1 LDCLS
6 SFAFLALERNYNQ
19 PEISDGLDLEFKNGR
34 HPVIEKQLKVGEEYI
49 PNDLR
54 MSNDNLQIMMITGPN
69 MSGKS
74 AVLRQTALI
83 VLLAQMGC
91 FVPADSATIGLVDK
105 VFTRVGASDN
115 ISSGES
121 TFMVEMN
128 ETASI
133 LNNISPRSLILL
145 DEIGRGTSTYDGIS
159 IAWAIAEFLH
169 ENPKAKCKTLFA
181 THYHEL
187 NEMTKQYA
195 RIKNYTVAIKEVGKR
210 ILFLRKLIEGG
221 SEHSFGIHVA
231 RIAGMPPIVVKRA
244 EEVLRELEATHQQ
257 VGNHND
263 AVKSAKPDTANMQLS
278 FFQLND
284 PVLEQIHEE
293 LIMID
298 INTLTPVEALMKLH
312 EIKKLTGG

>member
-1 LDCLS
+1 
-6 SFAFLALERNYNQ
+6 
-19 PEISDGLDLEFKNGR
+19 
-34 HPVIEKQLKVGEEYI
+34 
-49 PNDLR
+49 
-54 MSNDNLQIMMITGPN
+54 

-74 AVLRQTALI
+74 AILRQTALI
-83 VLLAQMGC
+83 VLLAQMGS
-91 FVPADSATIGLVDK
+91 FVPAEAAKIGLVDK

-159 IAWAIAEFLH
+159 IAWAIAEYLH

-187 NEMTKQYA
+187 NEMTKHYE
-195 RIKNYTVAIKEVGKR
+195 RIKNYSVSVKEVGKR

-231 RIAGMPPIVVKRA
+231 RIAGMPPSVVSRA
-244 EEVLRELEATHQQ
+244 EEVLKELESSHQQ
-257 VGNHND
+257 VGNQTTKK
-263 AVKSAKPDTANMQLS
+263 KSAKADTSNMQLS

-284 PVLEQIHEE
+284 PVLEQIHDE
-293 LIMID
+293 LIQID
-298 INTLTPVEALMKLH
+298 INSLTPVEALMKLH